1 MELKAVIG
9 MDPFAYKE
17 HYNTTMAFLQCQH
30 DWLGWLDDDVDFVR
44 VLSFDFSKAIDTV
57 SHKIVCEKL
66 KSINLSDI
74 YHQLD
79 YQYPWQPQREGRREW
94 KDY

>member
-1 MELKAVIG
+1 MIG

-17 HYNTTMAFLQCQH
+17 HCKHN
-30 DWLGWLDDDVDFVR
+30 WLGWLYDDVGFFR
-44 VLSFDFSKAIDTV
+44 VLSFDLSKAIDTV

-66 KSINLSDI
+66 KSIDLSDV

-79 YQYPWQPQREGRREW
+79 YQHPWQPQTEGRC
-94 KDY
+94 K